1 MAEVIFS
8 CDYLWLV
15 AMLLIARS
23 ATVPSL
29 ARSLRQV
36 LVLWAQEE
44 DLWMRVKG
52 EGLRVTTL

>member
-1 MAEVIFS
+1 MAEVMFS

-29 ARSLRQV
+29 AGSLRQV